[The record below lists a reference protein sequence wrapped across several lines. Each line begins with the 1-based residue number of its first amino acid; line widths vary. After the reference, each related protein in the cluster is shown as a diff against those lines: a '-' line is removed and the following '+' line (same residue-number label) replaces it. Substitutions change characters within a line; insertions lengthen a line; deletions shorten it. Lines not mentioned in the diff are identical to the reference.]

1 MTFLEQAA
9 RAESGDFQMQVRQ
22 AAVTRA
28 IEIMDT
34 APDNRPE
41 DIEAHRRRAALARE
55 VLLDGNR
62 MARAFSPAV
71 SANPGLVEAFT
82 DSDLQYTL
90 NSYWDAFAGITKA
103 PVEAA

>member
-34 APDNRPE
+34 APDNTPE
-41 DIEAHRRRAALARE
+41 AIEVHRKRAALARE

-71 SANPGLVEAFT
+71 SANPGLTETFT
-82 DSDLQYTL
+82 DSDLQFTL
-90 NSYWDAFAGITKA
+90 NSYWDAFAGIAKA
-103 PVEAA
+103 PSEA